1 MPPCFSVFIYYE
13 CTSYSGTVQRR
24 NHLCTE
30 SLTSHSP
37 SHCVGDIFPLTL
49 QGMQKQ
55 RRICD
60 WMCIWSTSFVH
71 FLTFSQNQEELFL
84 TPPRFLQI
92 LFLAQIC
99 LLFLQHAVNVDP
111 HHKAEIPLRDEPG
124 FSLQFGTACSPHPGS
139 VGGWRPRCTDLLGPG
154 GGRHRRDTKGTII
167 PISKCSMRL
176 AISWHDQNFAA
187 FLIKAA
193 CVRSLVSSCFEA
205 ELPLSSR
212 AQEEKSGSELSLFF
226 FFTYELLLTRLQ
238 SHKVFKLMQSLS
250 EANRTVHTPEVQ
262 SFAGSGWQLTPC
274 QSFRAPC
281 ILFKHFLRYTG

>member
-60 WMCIWSTSFVH
+60 WMCIWSTSFVP

-226 FFTYELLLTRLQ
+226 SLTNSYSLGFNLTKYLSLCKVSLKQTGLFTRLKCSPLLDQ
-238 SHKVFKLMQSLS
+238 GGSSLLVSPS
-250 EANRTVHTPEVQ
+250 ELHAFCSNI
-262 SFAGSGWQLTPC
+262 F
-274 QSFRAPC
+274 
-281 ILFKHFLRYTG
+281 